1 MLLDI
6 NNSCPICGG
15 VDCAQF
21 IGYYEREV
29 IDENGTYYKGF
40 PIARY
45 LCRGKGDEK
54 IVKDKTFS
62 LLPYQLV
69 PYTKYS
75 IPFIIKSM
83 KLRYID
89 GLSTYKL
96 QDYLASFGKEE
107 ILSISADQLLGFK
120 KVVMDAIHKIMTTR
134 YYQEFEEKGFN
145 ESTDQG
151 LLISF
156 IEFAEGFECTKVN
169 PCIRGPCGLNY
180 DFYINGG
187 SYFKNAYFLF
197 GTPSQFR

>member
-1 MLLDI
+1 MPYFQLFSI
-6 NNSCPICGG
+6 P
-15 VDCAQF
+15 F
-21 IGYYEREV
+21 TE
-29 IDENGTYYKGF
+29 
-40 PIARY
+40 
-45 LCRGKGDEK
+45 CRL
-54 IVKDKTFS
+54 KDKTFS

-83 KLRYID
+83 KLKYID
-89 GLSTYKL
+89 GLSIYKL

-120 KVVMDAIHKIMTTR
+120 KVVMDAIHKIMTTK
-134 YYQEFEEKGFN
+134 YYQEFEEKGLN

-156 IEFAEGFECTKVN
+156 IEFAEGFDCTKVN
-169 PCIRGPCGLNY
+169 PCIKGPCGLNY
-180 DFYINGG
+180 DFYITGG